1 VSISSENTVLERES
15 GRIVAFVNTLDVEEK
30 TDELE
35 SPAAFGRWLSQA
47 GWDLGEAAV
56 DEPELRRL
64 RALRE
69 ALRSLLGA
77 NNGGDCTDTDLA
89 PLRQAVAGARFQ
101 ASLGA
106 DGAVEICVKGG
117 GADAV
122 ESSLLLALE
131 RVQALGGW
139 ERLKACPAEDC
150 GWAFFDSTRNRSR
163 TWCSM
168 EVCGNRSK
176 TRSYRARHR
185 HR

>member
-1 VSISSENTVLERES
+1 VSTKSEKSVLEQES
-15 GRIVAFVNTLDVEEK
+15 RRIVAFVNTLDIEEK
-30 TDELE
+30 TDQLE

-47 GWDLGEAAV
+47 GWDMGKERV
-56 DEPELRRL
+56 DEAGLRRL

-77 NNGGDCTDTDLA
+77 NNGGDCTEADLA

-101 ASLGA
+101 ASLDEG
-106 DGAVEICVKGG
+106 GAVEICVKGG

>member
-1 VSISSENTVLERES
+1 VSTRSENSVLERES
-15 GRIVAFVNTLDVEEK
+15 GRIVAFVNTLDVEEE
-30 TDELE
+30 TDELSSPE
-35 SPAAFGRWLSQA
+35 SFGRWLSQA
-47 GWDLGEAAV
+47 DWDMGEERV
-56 DEPELRRL
+56 DETGLRRL

-69 ALRSLLGA
+69 ALRSLLSA
-77 NNGGDCTDTDLA
+77 NNGGSCRDADLA
-89 PLRQAVAGARFQ
+89 PLREAAAGARFQ
-101 ASLGA
+101 ASLGS
-106 DGAVEICVKGG
+106 DGAIEICVEGD
-117 GADAV
+117 GAAAV
-122 ESSLLLALE
+122 ESRLLLALE

-139 ERLKACPAEDC
+139 ERLKTCPAEDC